1 MPLRAWPLGLARL
14 DGTLHGR
21 STTSD
26 HYLTRRVEVDRTDHL
41 TLCGFG
47 ACGQY
52 IGVFEAKDRCHTA
65 LAGRHRL
72 LHQLPAQLDQLDCI
86 GERQATG
93 SYQRRILAEAM
104 PGNEGRS
111 RTTLCLPQAPERDRG
126 CKNSRLGLVGLIELL
141 FRPLLSQRPEVIT
154 QRSGRFGEGVDD
166 DVLLSTKL
174 GQHAERLR
182 TLTGKDESE

>member
-86 GERQATG
+86 GERQAIG

-111 RTTLCLPQAPERDRG
+111 RTTSACHRRQSATEAARIAG
-126 CKNSRLGLVGLIELL
+126 WV
-141 FRPLLSQRPEVIT
+141 LSV
-154 QRSGRFGEGVDD
+154 
-166 DVLLSTKL
+166 
-174 GQHAERLR
+174 
-182 TLTGKDESE
+182 